1 MNKPKLIRDY
11 IYAVVLAK
19 SGLPAANV
27 LRSPR
32 YAIPTESLPAL
43 AIYGQSDK
51 LVSPEGDQQDRIYTV
66 AVDVTCLGRVEDDT
80 TDALAQLVRT
90 AIMEDDS
97 LGGLAVRT
105 TWSSQIWGGVEQT
118 RAISGTLL
126 TFDVYYRS
134 QEYS

>member
-11 IYAVVLAK
+11 IYAAVLAK
-19 SGLPAANV
+19 SGLPASNV

-32 YAIPTESLPAL
+32 YAVPTESLPAL

-51 LVSPEGDQQDRIYTV
+51 LVSGGDPQDRIYTV
-66 AVDVTCLGRVEDDT
+66 AVDVTCLGRVEDDA
-80 TDALAQLVRT
+80 TDVLSQLVRS
-90 AIMEDDS
+90 AITEDDS

-105 TWSSQIWGGVEQT
+105 VWSSQIWGGVEQT